1 MLNQTILVGRVQD
14 TIKVDQRILGEPAF
28 KLIINIERPGKS
40 KTIDHIP
47 VFMKEHLYDGVK
59 SYLVDNK
66 LVALKA
72 HIENIHPIIKYDL
85 DHIGVVVDK
94 ITLLSDPS

>member
-14 TIKVDQRILGEPAF
+14 IIKVDQRILSEPAF
-28 KLIINIERPGKS
+28 KLIINIERPGDS

-47 VFMKEHLYDGVK
+47 VFMKEHLYDGIK

-66 LVALKA
+66 LIALKA
-72 HIENIHPIIKYDL
+72 HIENIHTIIGHESDR
-85 DHIGVVVDK
+85 IGIVIDRV
-94 ITLLSDPS
+94 TLLSDPS